1 MKRIKLYKFLPY
13 FLIFLCLIA
22 MMIDRPNTSLNT
34 NVLEEYVQ
42 NEVKGVGEV
51 LSTRIVVSLES
62 SDLLMM
68 KQSDIE
74 FQTRKNVYII
84 LMALNIFI
92 ILRKDIR
99 HTQRLVSAESKGL
112 GELVLCLNGE
122 KECKMD

>member
-1 MKRIKLYKFLPY
+1 
-13 FLIFLCLIA
+13 

-51 LSTRIVVSLES
+51 LSTRIVTSLES

-84 LMALNIFI
+84 LIALNIFI